1 MPWIKTFLRGDYV
14 ILWNPPADAGDAVAG
29 LIPGWGRS
37 PGEGKKYCKEC
48 FLFNLPEVYRINRI
62 YKDKIWSDL
71 FNHNHPGGCYQEIIE
86 FAQ

>member
-1 MPWIKTFLRGDYV
+1 MFKKGFPGSSVGKESACNIGD
-14 ILWNPPADAGDAVAG
+14 LG